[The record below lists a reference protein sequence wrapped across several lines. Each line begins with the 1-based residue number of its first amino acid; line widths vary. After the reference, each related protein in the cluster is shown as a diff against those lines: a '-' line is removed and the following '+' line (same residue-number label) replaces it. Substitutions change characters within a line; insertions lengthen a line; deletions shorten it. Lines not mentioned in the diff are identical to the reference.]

1 MALDRKLW
9 PQPFS
14 EEANAMALMRAK
26 FQGLIPETVTD
37 EECLDLM
44 LKFAEFQSAYIE
56 NLMNLLNTLPV
67 RHMMLVKP

>member
-1 MALDRKLW
+1 
-9 PQPFS
+9 
-14 EEANAMALMRAK
+14 MALMRAK

-56 NLMNLLNTLPV
+56 NLMKLINTLPV